1 MFGDK
6 QDYSRVPEPLL
17 GIVEL
22 VERYFEE
29 EEVGAIEQR
38 LGELFEPYMRR
49 GKDKAH
55 TDADEDR
62 DDSND
67 IEDAVIS

>member
-1 MFGDK
+1 MRQTF
-6 QDYSRVPEPLL
+6 SITAINLL
-17 GIVEL
+17 ILEKVKYG
-22 VERYFEE
+22 F
-29 EEVGAIEQR
+29 IEQR

-49 GKDKAH
+49 GKDKAN

-67 IEDAVIS
+67 IEDAVISLNF

>member
-1 MFGDK
+1 M
-6 QDYSRVPEPLL
+6 
-17 GIVEL
+17 
-22 VERYFEE
+22 
-29 EEVGAIEQR
+29 GAIEQR

-49 GKDKAH
+49 GKDKGH

-67 IEDAVIS
+67 IEDAVVS

>member
-1 MFGDK
+1 MGN
-6 QDYSRVPEPLL
+6 
-17 GIVEL
+17 
-22 VERYFEE
+22 
-29 EEVGAIEQR
+29 IEQR
-38 LGELFEPYMRR
+38 IGELFEPLMRR

-67 IEDAVIS
+67 IEDAVVSQTFKLFSVA

>member
-1 MFGDK
+1 MH
-6 QDYSRVPEPLL
+6 
-17 GIVEL
+17 
-22 VERYFEE
+22 
-29 EEVGAIEQR
+29 AIEQR

-55 TDADEDR
+55 TDADADADEDR

-67 IEDAVIS
+67 IEDAVVS